1 MGSILQLVCRKPI
14 DNNVTK
20 LVDFPVPRAFLP
32 DDGAEALKHV
42 GDKRK
47 MYVHNRYCA
56 FS

>member
-32 DDGAEALKHV
+32 DDGAEAPKHV